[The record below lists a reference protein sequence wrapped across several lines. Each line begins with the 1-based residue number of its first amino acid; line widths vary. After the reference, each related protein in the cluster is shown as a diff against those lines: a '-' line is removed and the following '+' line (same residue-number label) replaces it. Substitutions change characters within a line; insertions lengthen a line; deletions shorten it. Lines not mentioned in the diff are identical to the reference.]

1 MSFLF
6 KLFIG
11 IIIGAIVGHKEI
23 KILIAKFKGDK
34 K

>member
-6 KLFIG
+6 KLFLG
-11 IIIGAIVGHKEI
+11 IIIGAIVGRKEI
-23 KILIAKFKGDK
+23 KILIAKFKEDK